1 MVSLRN
7 IAPLPDSD
15 ELILSNMSN
24 DTVTNVETNDD
35 TLAKENNKET
45 DPEMVTKKNLMLKW
59 LQKVPVLIRKMSKMK
74 LYLYSI
80 PFQ

>member
-15 ELILSNMSN
+15 ELILSNMNN